1 LAAFFL
7 IILLVA
13 SASFFGVKVARA
25 HRGEPWVA
33 SERFK
38 NNLSLIG
45 PFGVEAAIVKATP
58 MSAGRGPRVRPG
70 AGARVASRTPSR
82 SPRSPGGLSNESL
95 QFVLA
100 LLVAASAFTF
110 VCSALGMLA
119 WEVSLGTI
127 AGTGLFVAFL
137 LESREER
144 PQPTVNVAPIREWRG
159 VPEAEDEPGGIEV
172 IEVIEDIEQIEAER
186 SDAEGYG

>member
-1 LAAFFL
+1 MAAFFL
-7 IILLVA
+7 IVLLVA
-13 SASFFGVKVARA
+13 SGTFFGMKVART

-33 SERFK
+33 TERFK

-58 MSAGRGPRVRPG
+58 MSAGRGPRVRPA
-70 AGARVASRTPSR
+70 AGARVANR
-82 SPRSPGGLSNESL
+82 SSSRSPGGLSNESL

-100 LLVAASAFTF
+100 LLVAGSAFTF
-110 VCSALGMLA
+110 VCSALRMLA
-119 WEVSLGTI
+119 WEFSLGTI

-144 PQPTVNVAPIREWRG
+144 PRPTANVAPIREWRG
-159 VPEAEDEPGGIEV
+159 VPEDEDEPGGIEV
-172 IEVIEDIEQIEAER
+172 IEVIEDVEQIEAER
-186 SDAEGYG
+186 SYAEGFG